1 MYVMGAAGDDVNQY
15 TLSTAWDVSTASYD
29 TVSFSVSG
37 QDSQPHGLFFKPDG
51 TKMYMLGVSDAVYQ
65 YTLSTAWD
73 MDTASYDSVSFST
86 VGQDGNGF
94 GLAFNPDGTQ
104 FWIAGSSTD
113 TIYQYSLSTAWDIST
128 ASYANKSLSV
138 RNIDSTVS
146 GIAFSDD
153 GSRVYI
159 GGQTNRL
166 IVQFDLS

>member
-1 MYVMGAAGDDVNQY
+1 MN
-15 TLSTAWDVSTASYD
+15 
-29 TVSFSVSG
+29 
-37 QDSQPHGLFFKPDG
+37 
-51 TKMYMLGVSDAVYQ
+51 
-65 YTLSTAWD
+65 
-73 MDTASYDSVSFST
+73 TASYDSKSFS
-86 VGQDGNGF
+86 VADQDSEPF
-94 GLAFNPDGTQ
+94 GLAFSTDGTQ
-104 FWIAGSSTD
+104 FWIAGSAND

-138 RNIDSTVS
+138 RNLDRIVS